1 MSASRTALSDAVG
14 LRVEEQVAQMVPGA
28 TGCGIFGCIY
38 KDIYI
43 CLGCFVFCGG
53 FIECLEFLDYRF
65 LETGPVLR
73 A

>member
-43 CLGCFVFCGG
+43 YMLGMFCF
-53 FIECLEFLDYRF
+53 LWRF
-65 LETGPVLR
+65 HRVS
-73 A
+73 

>member
-38 KDIYI
+38 IYI
-43 CLGCFVFCGG
+43 YMLGMFCF
-53 FIECLEFLDYRF
+53 LWRF
-65 LETGPVLR
+65 HRVS
-73 A
+73 

>member
-38 KDIYI
+38 IYI
-43 CLGCFVFCGG
+43 YAWDVLFFVAVSSS
-53 FIECLEFLDYRF
+53 
-65 LETGPVLR
+65 VLNF
-73 A
+73 

>member
-43 CLGCFVFCGG
+43 YAWDVLFFVAVSSS
-53 FIECLEFLDYRF
+53 
-65 LETGPVLR
+65 VLNF
-73 A
+73 